1 MSTPTNGLPE
11 QQQSQQ
17 DLTKAPRIQTVVE
30 LVSAVGDEIEAI
42 KAGTLEAKIGSLV
55 LRGRGLQ
62 LRGVELTL
70 QAARLDTKLRA
81 GLSRRIGELPS
92 AGIIKEVK
100 AEPVPPLKIE

>member
-11 QQQSQQ
+11 QSQ
-17 DLTKAPRIQTVVE
+17 DLTRSPRIQTVVD

-42 KAGTLEAKIGSLV
+42 KAGTLEAKVGSLV

-92 AGIIKEVK
+92 ATIKEAK
-100 AEPVPPLKIE
+100 PEPVPPLKIE